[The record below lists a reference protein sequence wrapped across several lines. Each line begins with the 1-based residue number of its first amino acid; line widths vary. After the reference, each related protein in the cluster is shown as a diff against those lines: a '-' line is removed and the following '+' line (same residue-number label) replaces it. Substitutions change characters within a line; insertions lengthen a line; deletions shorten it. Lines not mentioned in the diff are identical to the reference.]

1 MQNFFF
7 FLMAIIANMATI
19 ALASPLATRGDAP
32 PPEGGGLTW
41 CTTQDEKTC
50 TVGIHNNFDTH
61 EIDAYIFDKD
71 CNVYASS
78 DAVLTDSLY
87 NINWKDGSGKQ
98 HTGSIYVH
106 DVTGGSDEFWF
117 DGGDHYADGWTYEN
131 PLPVYYEY
139 RAFRC
144 E

>member
-1 MQNFFF
+1 MV
-7 FLMAIIANMATI
+7 
-19 ALASPLATRGDAP
+19 ALTSPLAARGDAP

-41 CTTQDEKTC
+41 CTNQDDKTC
-50 TVGIHNNFDTH
+50 TVGIHNNFDTQ

-71 CNVYASS
+71 CKDSLTTPMVCNVYASS
-78 DAVLTDSLY
+78 DEVLTDSLY